1 MRFPRSIKPFRGQ
14 LEIAPFISV
23 AFLLAVLL
31 MFGSSLVFTPG
42 IPVHLPETSEL
53 PGTSNP
59 TLIVAVDAAGHLYYE
74 NQITDEARLKEKLV
88 AAVDQSKEPITL
100 VVQMDQ
106 QAAHGVTV
114 RLGLLAREAGI
125 RDLLYGVRPQTA
137 PVPIQ
142 APP

>member
-23 AFLLAVLL
+23 AFLISILL

-42 IPVHLPETSEL
+42 IPVHLPETAEL
-53 PGTSNP
+53 PGASNP
-59 TLIVAVDAAGHLYYE
+59 TITVAVDAGGHLYYE
-74 NQITDEARLKEKLV
+74 NQITDEAHLREKLV
-88 AAVDQSKEPITL
+88 AAVDQSKEPVTL
-100 VVQMDQ
+100 VLQMDE
-106 QAAHGVTV
+106 QAAHGVSV

-125 RDLLYGVRPQTA
+125 KDLLYGTRQQTA
-137 PVPIQ
+137 PTPIQ